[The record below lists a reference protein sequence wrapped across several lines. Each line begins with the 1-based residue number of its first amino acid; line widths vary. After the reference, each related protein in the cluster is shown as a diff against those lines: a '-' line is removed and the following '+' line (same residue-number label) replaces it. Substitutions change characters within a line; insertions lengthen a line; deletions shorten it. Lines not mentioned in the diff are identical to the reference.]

1 MRILSVENSDWLIG
15 LIGVKSVEFSDVDAL
30 LSKVRSISNRTQF
43 QLFNADLISSWKH
56 LYYAAVNAIN
66 SFNSGAGISRSLS
79 LETLLYASCQ
89 NQISGAFDVLG
100 IKPGHGNIA
109 VLVIGKKNEK
119 LSTVLHTISDL
130 LGTEDD
136 TVMEYS
142 GAKKST
148 LMTVY
153 GVSETEL
160 ESIQRDDALTWLI
173 VERGALLRR

>member
-1 MRILSVENSDWLIG
+1 MRILAVENSDWLIG
-15 LIGVKSVEFSDVDAL
+15 LVGVKGVEFSDIDSL
-30 LSKVRSISNRTQF
+30 LSEVRSISDGTQF
-43 QLFNADLISSWKH
+43 QLFNADLISGWKH

-66 SFNSGAGISRSLS
+66 SFNSGVGISRSLS

-100 IKPGHGNIA
+100 LKPGNENIA
-109 VLVIGKKNEK
+109 VLVIDNNEEK
-119 LSTVLHTISDL
+119 VSTVLSAISDL

-136 TVMEYS
+136 SVMEIS
-142 GAKKST
+142 DAKKSD
-148 LMTVY
+148 LMDVY
-153 GVSETEL
+153 GISETEL